1 MKESKGEA
9 LLKDDSTSV
18 KSSEKELS
26 DVEVRIVE
34 GKPGDED
41 NPESSLA
48 LADAETNSKKQPLK
62 ERLHAVDLEAS
73 CDELLTL
80 MTHEPLEQNFHL
92 PRSGN
97 QTESSS
103 VIERLRQECNIEIA
117 SNQAIHFVD
126 NVAREQKSL
135 IPKDRMSAHKI
146 LKELPSDEFFHL
158 LEQSSPE
165 QLQNFLNLLGPSE
178 HGFVRLFKTIFSS
191 LTTVPEEPRGAASI
205 VTWWESRRFVFN
217 LAVGLCGLPTLAI
230 VYLTG
235 LADLGFAIS
244 GTIEYG
250 ILANICYS
258 AGWICELTAR
268 AWWGERARHLGPILF
283 TLGFAFST
291 LLTLGAGLIMI
302 AIFLLIS
309 VVRAM

>member
-1 MKESKGEA
+1 MKAGEQELFESE
-9 LLKDDSTSV
+9 
-18 KSSEKELS
+18 
-26 DVEVRIVE
+26 VEVRIVE
-34 GKPGDED
+34 AKLSEAERVDVAAPKSVD
-41 NPESSLA
+41 NPLPKPSL
-48 LADAETNSKKQPLK
+48 QK
-62 ERLHAVDLEAS
+62 ERLHEVDLESS
-73 CDELLTL
+73 CDELLSLITNEA
-80 MTHEPLEQNFHL
+80 TEHSVHVPQ
-92 PRSGN
+92 SGAKK
-97 QTESSS
+97 ESAS
-103 VIERLRQECNIEIA
+103 VVDRLRKECNIEIA
-117 SNQAIHFVD
+117 SNKEIHFVD
-126 NVAREQKSL
+126 NIAREEKSL
-135 IPKDRMSAHKI
+135 IPKDRMAAHKI
-146 LKELPSDEFFHL
+146 LKELPSDEFFNL

-165 QLQNFLNLLGPSE
+165 QLQGFLNLLGPSE
-178 HGFVRLFKTIFSS
+178 HAFVRAFKSLFSS
-191 LTTVPEEPRGAASI
+191 LTAVPEEPRGAASI
-205 VTWWESRRFVFN
+205 VTWWESRRFVYN
-217 LAVGLCGLPTLAI
+217 LVVGLCGLPTLAI

-309 VVRAM
+309 LVRAM